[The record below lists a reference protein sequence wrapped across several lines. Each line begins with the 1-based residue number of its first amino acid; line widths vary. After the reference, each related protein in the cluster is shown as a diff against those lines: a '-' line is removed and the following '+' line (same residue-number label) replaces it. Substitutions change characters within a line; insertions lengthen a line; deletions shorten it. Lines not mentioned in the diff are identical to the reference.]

1 MSDFHLIKHAVAA
14 QFAEMAKH
22 SLFRVDVDGDT
33 LWEAYQN
40 AFPEGT
46 NPIFRARREHD
57 CSCCRQ
63 FIRTMG
69 NVVAI
74 VDGKIQTIWDMAA
87 IGDDDTYA
95 IVASRMREVLHNKP
109 IVEPF
114 LHYEGHAGT
123 DKTFE
128 QRLGM
133 SPQTWTHFHVNIP
146 AKFVRAKSAIATALG
161 KQRTAFATLKRAV
174 TEITDEAIQ
183 TVLELI
189 NQGSLY
195 RGNEHRAMVH
205 AFATFKQ
212 KTVGMT
218 DKRLDQFLWYVLN
231 EAGAAISGIRNSV
244 IGTLLVDLSEGVDL
258 ERAVKAFETKVA
270 PANYK
275 RPTALVT
282 QAMIDKAKTTIA
294 DLGLTSALDR
304 RYAVIGDVPVND
316 VLFVDRSIRKQ
327 LAGDAFD
334 DIAPTKPTK
343 PQNLDKVESIGI
355 EDFIRNVL
363 PKVNSIE
370 VMFEN
375 KHRGNLMTLTA
386 PTDPTA
392 GQLFKWDNGFAWAYN
407 GGIADSDMRQA
418 VQARGGSVT
427 GVFRFSHQ
435 WNYDKRNASL
445 MDLHVFMPSSSIGE
459 SSGIN
464 DAYGNNRRVGWNHRK
479 DTASGGVQDVDYVEP
494 APLGYVPVENITFP
508 RLDCMPEGRYIC
520 KIHNWQLRQPTRGG
534 FRAEIEFDGTV
545 YQYEVARPLKHKEW
559 ITVAVVTLK
568 DGAFSIE
575 HKLPTGATS
584 REVWDLKTQQF
595 VPVKMMMLSPNHW
608 DYQAVGN
615 KHYFFILE
623 GAKAED
629 APRGFFNEFLDNR
642 LNDHRKVF
650 EIVGSKL
657 EVSGNADEQLSG
669 LGFSDTQRTELL
681 VKVAGSF
688 TRTLRVQF

>member
-33 LWEAYQN
+33 LWEAYQR

-63 FIRTMG
+63 FIRTVG
-69 NVVAI
+69 SVVAI
-74 VDGKIQTIWDMAA
+74 VNGKIQTIWDKAA
-87 IGDDDTYA
+87 SGDDDTYA
-95 IVASRMREVLHNKP
+95 IVATAMRRAVHNKP
-109 IVEPF
+109 IIEPF
-114 LHYEGHAGT
+114 LHYEGHAGA

-128 QRLGM
+128 QRIGM
-133 SPQTWTHFHVNIP
+133 SPMTWTHFHVNIP
-146 AKFVRAKSAIATALG
+146 AKFVRAKGAIATELG
-161 KQRTAFATLKRAV
+161 KQRTAFATLNRAL
-174 TEITDEAIQ
+174 TEITDDAIQ
-183 TVLELI
+183 TVLDLI
-189 NQGSLY
+189 DQGSLY
-195 RGNEHRAMVH
+195 RGNEHVATVRAFKQFKQRY
-205 AFATFKQ
+205 AALSSPAQCATF
-212 KTVGMT
+212 
-218 DKRLDQFLWYVLN
+218 LWSMLN
-231 EAGAAISGIRNSV
+231 EAGASIAGIRNSV

-392 GQLFKWDNGFAWAYN
+392 GQLFKWDNGFAWAYSGNVADSIKERVKQAGGNVTGDLCCRLAWDYDDDLDLHLVEPNQNEIYYNRKSSFN
-407 GGIADSDMRQA
+407 GGQ
-418 VQARGGSVT
+418 
-427 GVFRFSHQ
+427 
-435 WNYDKRNASL
+435 L
-445 MDLHVFMPSSSIGE
+445 
-459 SSGIN
+459 
-464 DAYGNNRRVGWNHRK
+464 
-479 DTASGGVQDVDYVEP
+479 DVD
-494 APLGYVPVENITFP
+494 ANAGGHRSTTNPVENIFYTD
-508 RLDCMPEGRYIC
+508 RRRMQEGRYRLYV
-520 KIHNWQLRQPTRGG
+520 HNYSRQGRDSRGNTLPQG
-534 FRAEIEFDGTV
+534 FEAEIDYLGQV
-545 YQYEVARPLKHKEW
+545 Y
-559 ITVAVVTLK
+559 
-568 DGAFSIE
+568 AFSYDKALRTNEII
-575 HKLPTGATS
+575 HIAAFDYTHAGGLVLVPNSGLQFGQRSK
-584 REVWDLKTQQF
+584 EVWGLKTQQF